1 MCFVQKFQNWFNF
14 NICRIRQTYKVPLKL
29 NNDTHLTKFA
39 LVVER
44 IWRILHKLSL
54 PIYKF
59 LVSTTFFFY
68 RYGKNL
74 RPEVPIGGM
83 IHARTQQQQQQALQQ
98 QQQQQMA
105 KAPSAIKTN
114 IKAGLQVHPYQRS

>member
-1 MCFVQKFQNWFNF
+1 LANTAQVV
-14 NICRIRQTYKVPLKL
+14 IAYLEVPFI
-29 NNDTHLTKFA
+29 D
-39 LVVER
+39 
-44 IWRILHKLSL
+44 
-54 PIYKF
+54 YKF
-59 LVSTTFFFY
+59 SFIIIFY